1 MFFQN
6 IYFLGPRTDRQ
17 LHASADRVN
26 IRSLLYILR
35 GLNHYWN
42 VKWTMKRSLHHWD
55 HIIRLAW
62 YM

>member
-1 MFFQN
+1 M
-6 IYFLGPRTDRQ
+6 GPRTYRK
-17 LHASADRVN
+17 LRESADRVN
-26 IRSLLYILR
+26 VRSLSYILR

-42 VKWTMKRSLHHWD
+42 LKWTMKRSLHQWD